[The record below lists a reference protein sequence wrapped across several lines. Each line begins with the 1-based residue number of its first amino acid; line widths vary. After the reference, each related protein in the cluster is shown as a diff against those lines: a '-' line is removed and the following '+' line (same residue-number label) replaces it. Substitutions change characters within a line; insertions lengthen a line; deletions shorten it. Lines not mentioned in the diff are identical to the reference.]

1 MWYSASFTLDLCA
14 MPLSEPVI
22 YLVLGLITQRPSL
35 EDWTSDGAVEGV
47 ALLHVPTLVADGE
60 PALTLLS

>member
-1 MWYSASFTLDLCA
+1 MWILGA
-14 MPLSEPVI
+14 PLSLDYCLP
-22 YLVLGLITQRPSL
+22 ITCGTTPSSD
-35 EDWTSDGAVEGV
+35 DWTSDGALEGV